1 MTGTGCVGSKMI
13 LQVKRWISFSSSAL
27 PGDDLIDDDP
37 VDATAGDDLIDDD
50 PVDTTVGNDAPGLW
64 E

>member
-1 MTGTGCVGSKMI
+1 MDFF
-13 LQVKRWISFSSSAL
+13 QSSAL
-27 PGDDLIDDDP
+27 PEDDLVYDDP
-37 VDATAGDDLIDDD
+37 VDTTAEDDLIDDD